1 MATMN
6 CLPAPTNVYLD
17 IANITVIIVLDTYH
31 IVVVLYYSDSVRSN
45 VCTDVVL
52 FGAVCSVYCCCFV
65 LCVVVASRVSCVRRG
80 GGPIS
85 CCGTEAQSVIRSPNL
100 PGVAR
105 DGYRVLLVW

>member
-1 MATMN
+1 MCQAWRWSDK
-6 CLPAPTNVYLD
+6 LLRHESSEYFAFL
-17 IANITVIIVLDTYH
+17 
-31 IVVVLYYSDSVRSN
+31 VVLYYSDSVRSI

-52 FGAVCSVYCCCFV
+52 FGAVCFVCCCFV

-85 CCGTEAQSVIRSPNL
+85 CCGTEAQSVIRSPDL

-105 DGYRVLLVW
+105 DGYRVTHGVCGD